1 MPAPLDNI
9 KLSKAPKEQKTPAL
23 ATIDEFLAQTK
34 SIYVKAGESVEI
46 PIEYIP
52 LLNCQ
57 KQCFVIISNEQIGD
71 FVSQINAS
79 GTLDTRTANN
89 LDEEEVLFWKCH
101 IGEKNKIRIKMDL
114 RNQKLV
120 HAVQKLAKY
129 QMSQGMVLTRP
140 VYQNKLDFGFKSR
153 PKSVLRGHPNRTHHE
168 FHITNRY

>member
-1 MPAPLDNI
+1 MENI
-9 KLSKAPKEQKTPAL
+9 KLSKAPKEQKTPSL

-34 SIYVKAGESVEI
+34 SVYVKAGESVEI

-89 LDEEEVLFWKCH
+89 LDDEEVLFWKCH

-129 QMSQGMVLTRP
+129 QMSQGTVYFLT
-140 VYQNKLDFGFKSR
+140 G
-153 PKSVLRGHPNRTHHE
+153 PKSTRSRFEVPNLEPGPKWAQVCHE
-168 FHITNRY
+168 FHILHSKSISLK